1 MVGTR
6 EIVWL
11 GSLQAEWIAGTIKIG
26 KQRGVQKRPEIKGK
40 LEKGE
45 LVNKSA
51 TCTKLKLEEEWWLK
65 LELGGQVR
73 ESLIILL
80 LALD

>member
-1 MVGTR
+1 M
-6 EIVWL
+6 
-11 GSLQAEWIAGTIKIG
+11 AGTIKIG

-51 TCTKLKLEEEWWLK
+51 TCTKLKLEEE
-65 LELGGQVR
+65 
-73 ESLIILL
+73 
-80 LALD
+80 